1 MVEVVLCC
9 LRPFFSFRPMKIGK
23 LKLSL
28 TTQILLALILG
39 FVLGLLLQGN
49 AEFAKSYIAPLGT
62 IFLNLLKFIVV
73 PLVLVSII
81 VGIISMKDV
90 STLGR
95 LGIRTLAYFMA
106 TTIVAVS
113 LGLVISTLLK
123 GFFPVISITSA
134 EQPELVTNM
143 TFMDQ
148 IVNMFPRNFVEPMV
162 KNEMMQVIVIALL
175 VGFAIVKVGE
185 KAKPVADLLN
195 SINEITVAILVFIM
209 KLAPFG
215 VFCLLCPVVAEN
227 GAQIVGTYAALMGIG
242 YFCFFAHA
250 VLVYG
255 GCVWTMGKM
264 RPWRFFKGMFPAML
278 FGFSSD
284 SSLATLPVNTACAN
298 KLGVRKSI
306 TNFVLPL
313 GATINMDGVA
323 IYLGVTSV
331 FIANCCGID
340 LNMHQYLA
348 IAFSSTIASIGT
360 PGIPGGSLALM
371 AMVFASA
378 GIPIEGVAIVAGIDR
393 LVDMGRTMMSVTG
406 DASCAVI
413 MEQITEK
420 E

>member
-9 LRPFFSFRPMKIGK
+9 LRPFFSFRLMKIGK

-90 STLGR
+90 SSLGR

-123 GFFPVISITSA
+123 GFFPVISISTA
-134 EQPELVTNM
+134 EQPELATNM

-227 GAQIVGTYAALMGIG
+227 GAQIVGTYAALIG
-242 YFCFFAHA
+242 S
-250 VLVYG
+250 G
-255 GCVWTMGKM
+255 E
-264 RPWRFFKGMFPAML
+264 
-278 FGFSSD
+278 
-284 SSLATLPVNTACAN
+284 N
-298 KLGVRKSI
+298 
-306 TNFVLPL
+306 
-313 GATINMDGVA
+313 
-323 IYLGVTSV
+323 
-331 FIANCCGID
+331 
-340 LNMHQYLA
+340 
-348 IAFSSTIASIGT
+348 
-360 PGIPGGSLALM
+360 
-371 AMVFASA
+371 
-378 GIPIEGVAIVAGIDR
+378 
-393 LVDMGRTMMSVTG
+393 
-406 DASCAVI
+406 
-413 MEQITEK
+413 
-420 E
+420 